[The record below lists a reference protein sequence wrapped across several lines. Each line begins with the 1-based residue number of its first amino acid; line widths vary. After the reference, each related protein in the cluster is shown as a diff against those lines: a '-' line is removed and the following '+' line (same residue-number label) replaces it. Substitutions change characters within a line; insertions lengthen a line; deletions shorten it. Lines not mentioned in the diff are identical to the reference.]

1 MKMMIEVLCD
11 LTELDSALE
20 RQQFEVE
27 MITDQ
32 LGKIVDENASVA
44 QSQEEYFKKYN
55 MLKDIFDKEVAKFGE
70 LRTKKAERIST
81 RKAMESYLEMFMK
94 VSKHLTEWDESIFH
108 MFVENGIMHSNNK
121 IEFVLKNGIRKK
133 ATIK

>member
-81 RKAMESYLEMFMK
+81 A
-94 VSKHLTEWDESIFH
+94 
-108 MFVENGIMHSNNK
+108 
-121 IEFVLKNGIRKK
+121 
-133 ATIK
+133 ATPTIL